1 MSALEKLPVTK
12 SSTEEKTFRSKL
24 DEISTHAEEF
34 KKKTYSATGVVDTL
48 TRIFPGVFD
57 RPQPYGLMV
66 AALRSANAFKTSLS
80 DWNRRLDQTASVITQ
95 QGLKPDV
102 AMHGLKKVTVRNHG

>member
-1 MSALEKLPVTK
+1 MAKPSA
-12 SSTEEKTFRSKL
+12 EEKSFRSKL
-24 DEISTHAEEF
+24 DEISIRAEEF
-34 KKKTYSATGVVDTL
+34 KKKTYSPTGVVDTL

-66 AALRSANAFKTSLS
+66 AALRNANAFKTSLS
-80 DWNRRLDQTASVITQ
+80 DWNRRFDQTASVISQ

-102 AMHGLKKVTVRNHG
+102 VMHGLKKVTVRNHG

>member
-1 MSALEKLPVTK
+1 MAKPSA
-12 SSTEEKTFRSKL
+12 EEKSFRSKL
-24 DEISTHAEEF
+24 DEISIRAEEF
-34 KKKTYSATGVVDTL
+34 KKKTYSATGVVDRL

-80 DWNRRLDQTASVITQ
+80 LTGIADSTKLRVSFPNKVSNQT
-95 QGLKPDV
+95 
-102 AMHGLKKVTVRNHG
+102 